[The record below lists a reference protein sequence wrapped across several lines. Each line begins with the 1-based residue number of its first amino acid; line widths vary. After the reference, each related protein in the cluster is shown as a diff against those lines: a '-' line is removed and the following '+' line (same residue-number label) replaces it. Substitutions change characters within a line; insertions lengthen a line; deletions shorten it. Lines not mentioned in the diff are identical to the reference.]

1 MGRIVE
7 KKVRPSLALRKLY
20 NNGRQ
25 SSVKQV
31 YTNLD
36 KDMKPIVKKIEDVKE
51 NPIENT
57 KKINAETEKT
67 DIVMM
72 DTKQKI
78 ELADEILKEESKVQA
93 KRIKKDK
100 GLIERKENTI
110 ILTEDN
116 RELLKD

>member
-1 MGRIVE
+1 MGKIIV
-7 KKVRPSLALRKLY
+7 KRPRQSLPAQRLFKY
-20 NNGRQ
+20 GRQ
-25 SSVKQV
+25 SNVRGVYDDRPEIIDTTSVKE
-31 YTNLD
+31 
-36 KDMKPIVKKIEDVKE
+36 KPKSVEKSSDELKNIKE
-51 NPIENT
+51 EN
-57 KKINAETEKT
+57 
-67 DIVMM
+67 VMM

-78 ELADEILKEESKVQA
+78 ELANEILAEEGQIKV

>member
-1 MGRIVE
+1 MGKLVV
-7 KKVRPSLALRKLY
+7 KKPRYSVDAQKLFKY
-20 NNGRQ
+20 GRQ
-25 SSVKQV
+25 SNVRGV
-31 YTNLD
+31 YD
-36 KDMKPIVKKIEDVKE
+36 ERPKIEVTKEVSEEKPVKE
-51 NPIENT
+51 NKT
-57 KKINAETEKT
+57 KEKEEE
-67 DIVMM
+67 IVMM

-78 ELADEILKEESKVQA
+78 ELANEVLAEESQVKA